1 METKLW
7 ALLTAVIIAVK
18 SFPPILIVE
27 HLKQEIEDYENE
39 NRTDNAE
46 YS

>member
-1 METKLW
+1 MKTKLCEQIIN
-7 ALLTAVIIAVK
+7 AVIIAVK

-39 NRTDNAE
+39 KRTNT
-46 YS
+46 